1 MGSISSMMKGSG
13 LEEVLGIV
21 YGHNILT
28 HTISGK
34 AVSRALH
41 GHFLVQAALF
51 NKLMSAI
58 IPCQEVQMEYSE
70 GEQNDCEAYKE
81 DLIVHGEDKLDS
93 DDAQKIHDLYE
104 EIQHNSTLPS
114 AIAES

>member
-1 MGSISSMMKGSG
+1 MGSIGYMMKGFG
-13 LEEVLGIV
+13 LKEALGTV
-21 YGHNILT
+21 YGQNVVT

-41 GHFLVQAALF
+41 GHILVQAALF
-51 NKLMSAI
+51 NKLMSAV
-58 IPCQEVQMEYSE
+58 IPCQKVQMEYSE
-70 GEQNDCEAYKE
+70 GEENDCVAYKE

-104 EIQHNSTLPS
+104 GIQDNSIQS
-114 AIAES
+114 SVIAES